1 MLIEHHSN
9 EQFLADIH
17 MPLALDEYKNSLKIF
32 WADSRVQSLTHQI
45 QSMNRPLRPLS
56 SPMYVTCVDAAHFHN
71 KF

>member
-9 EQFLADIH
+9 KQFLADIH

-32 WADSRVQSLTHQI
+32 WADSRVQSLTQQI
-45 QSMNRPLRPLS
+45 QSMNRPLS

-71 KF
+71 KS